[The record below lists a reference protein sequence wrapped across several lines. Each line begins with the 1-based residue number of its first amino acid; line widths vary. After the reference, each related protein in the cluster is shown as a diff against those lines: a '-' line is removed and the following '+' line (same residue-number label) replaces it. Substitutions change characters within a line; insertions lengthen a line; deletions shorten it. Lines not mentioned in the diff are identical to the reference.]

1 MYFIM
6 CMMQEIIKTHIIPSF
21 NQLVFFTHT
30 VKKGTPQIHLE
41 KRMKNLHLVIQI
53 KSILSLI
60 SRYVYHIFLVVP
72 VFKYNDAKN
81 VSKYFKE
88 ANCLVHLIH
97 MKG

>member
-1 MYFIM
+1 M

-53 KSILSLI
+53 KK
-60 SRYVYHIFLVVP
+60 HFIFD
-72 VFKYNDAKN
+72 FKICLP
-81 VSKYFKE
+81 YFSGSSS
-88 ANCLVHLIH
+88 V
-97 MKG
+97 